1 MFFTTPLS
9 HPVSCCRFSGPLSSQ
24 FLEKCSASCTM
35 RSTAR
40 AASAP
45 CLMTQKTV
53 TSPIRLQLLPIV
65 DKIFKSLGSC
75 ARNTAEQRAFCFAQ
89 EEQSSDGQHN
99 THFHCQE
106 ISEMIFCI
114 LNPNP
119 LRLFNWQRIIYS
131 ANGRY
136 YPSPNTSSCLFFSKL
151 VVSQLTMHK
160 NCEQSVYS
168 QRSFLGT
175 IPSINNSDH

>member
-1 MFFTTPLS
+1 MFFTTRLS
-9 HPVSCCRFSGPLSSQ
+9 HPASCRFSGPLGSQ
-24 FLEKCSASCTM
+24 FLEKCFASRTI

-53 TSPIRLQLLPIV
+53 TSPIMFQLLPIM
-65 DKIFKSLGSC
+65 DKIFKNLGYC
-75 ARNTAEQRAFCFAQ
+75 ARNIAEQRALCSAQ
-89 EEQSSDGQHN
+89 DEQSSDGWHN

-119 LRLFNWQRIIYS
+119 LRLFNWQRIIDS
-131 ANGRY
+131 ASGRY
-136 YPSPNTSSCLFFSKL
+136 YPSPNTSSCLFF
-151 VVSQLTMHK
+151 
-160 NCEQSVYS
+160 
-168 QRSFLGT
+168 
-175 IPSINNSDH
+175 

>member
-9 HPVSCCRFSGPLSSQ
+9 HPVSCRFSGPLISQ
-24 FLEKCSASCTM
+24 FLEKCFASCTI

-53 TSPIRLQLLPIV
+53 TSPIMFQLLPIMN
-65 DKIFKSLGSC
+65 KIFKNLGYC
-75 ARNTAEQRAFCFAQ
+75 ARNLAEQRAFCFAQ
-89 EEQSSDGQHN
+89 EEQSSDGQNN

-119 LRLFNWQRIIYS
+119 LRLFNWQRIIYY

-136 YPSPNTSSCLFFSKL
+136 YPSLSTSSCLFSKL
-151 VVSQLTMHK
+151 VFSHLTMHI
-160 NCEQSVYS
+160 NWEQSVYS
-168 QRSFLGT
+168 QPSFLGT